1 MSAGDPATDVKHM
14 AESTTDQPTPEG
26 EVLLISAVLEPAMQ
40 MDPKQMQLRFEAGG
54 PFEEPKREYME
65 MVNEIARS
73 CSEGAGRML
82 GKDAMTALLNEVGM
96 TPGAQVTLFALSFR
110 ATGGKG
116 SACTFSVE
124 TEINP
129 AFMTA
134 SDRLV
139 QRMADECKEASLP
152 IFTRRYPDCGV

>member
-1 MSAGDPATDVKHM
+1 M

-40 MDPKQMQLRFEAGG
+40 IDPKQMQLRFEAGG
-54 PFEEPKREYME
+54 PFEEPEKEYME

-73 CSEGAGRML
+73 CSEVTGRML

-110 ATGGKG
+110 ATGGTG
-116 SACTFSVE
+116 AVCTFSVE

-139 QRMADECKEASLP
+139 QRTADECKEASLP
-152 IFTRRYPDCGV
+152 IFTRRYPDCGA